1 MKEALE
7 PKEKEIEDL
16 KKELSDMEDVF
27 INQRKEINK

>member
-7 PKEKEIEDL
+7 PKEKVIEEK
-16 KKELSDMEDVF
+16 KKELSDIEEVL